1 MFELSFAAFA
11 ASLVFVVLAEMGDKT
26 QLLAMSF
33 ATCYNPYKVMLAV
46 FIATVANHALAVVAG
61 QFITT
66 IVPIDIISLAASLSF
81 IGFGLWTIRGDKLK
95 DEAKKVSHYGAV
107 ATVAI
112 AFFIAEFGD
121 KTQLATIS
129 LAAEYQNP
137 ISVLMGTTL
146 GMLIA
151 DGVGIVVGVMLC
163 KRIPQRKI
171 KWFSAIIFVFFG
183 IIGIYEVL
191 SAKIGLGYTFLILS
205 ILAVVSVY
213 AMFAIAKRQ
222 KPSADPKACKE
233 IASTSIVIVKY
244 LTWYLFF

>member
-61 QFITT
+61 QFITA

-95 DEAKKVSHYGAV
+95 EEAKKVSRYGAV

-137 ISVLMGTTL
+137 VSVLMGTTI

-163 KRIPQRKI
+163 KRLPQRKI
-171 KWFSAIIFVFFG
+171 KWFSAIIFIIFG
-183 IIGIYEVL
+183 LVGVYEVL
-191 SAKIGLGYTFLILS
+191 SVKVGLGFTTLILT
-205 ILAVVSVY
+205 ILTALSAY
-213 AMFAIAKRQ
+213 AMYIISKNQ
-222 KPSADPKACKE
+222 KPMDDPKVCKKT
-233 IASTSIVIVKY
+233 IAS
-244 LTWYLFF
+244 

>member
-1 MFELSFAAFA
+1 MFELSLAAFV
-11 ASLVFVVLAEMGDKT
+11 ASLIFVVLAEMGDKT

-33 ATCYNPYKVMLAV
+33 ATCYNPYKVMIAI

-95 DEAKKVSHYGAV
+95 DEAKKISRYGAV

-112 AFFIAEFGD
+112 AFFIAEIGD

-137 ISVLMGTTL
+137 VSVLMGTTI

-151 DGVGIVVGVMLC
+151 DGVGIVIGVMLC

-171 KWFSAIIFVFFG
+171 KWFSALIFVLFG
-183 IIGIYEVL
+183 LVGIYEVL
-191 SAKIGLGYTFLILS
+191 AVKVGLGYTILILALLTGLS
-205 ILAVVSVY
+205 AY
-213 AMFAIAKRQ
+213 AMYIISKKQ
-222 KPSADPKACKE
+222 KTKEDTNVCKKH
-233 IASTSIVIVKY
+233 I
-244 LTWYLFF
+244 

>member
-11 ASLVFVVLAEMGDKT
+11 ASLAFVVLAEMGDKT

-46 FIATVANHALAVVAG
+46 FIATIANHALAVVAG

-81 IGFGLWTIRGDKLK
+81 IGFGLWTIRGDQLK
-95 DEAKKVSHYGAV
+95 DEAKKVSRYGAV

-129 LAAEYQNP
+129 LAADYQNP
-137 ISVLMGTTL
+137 VSVLMGTTI

-151 DGVGIVVGVMLC
+151 DGVGIVIGVVLC
-163 KRIPQRKI
+163 RRIPQRKI
-171 KWFSAIIFVFFG
+171 KWFSAAIFVLFG
-183 IIGIYEVL
+183 LIGIYKVL
-191 SAKIGLGYTFLILS
+191 LVWIGLGYTLL
-205 ILAVVSVY
+205 ILAVLAAASVSAMY
-213 AMFAIAKRQ
+213 AVSKKQ
-222 KPSADPKACKE
+222 KPIEDPKICKE
-233 IASTSIVIVKY
+233 KPRA
-244 LTWYLFF
+244 